1 MADPHNPHK
10 GDKFYF
16 KRTPCTV
23 IGETLKG
30 GGVNLDEAIVQI
42 ETAAGT
48 PIVFLYTESARYL
61 SVKPIAYFGKW
72 PLTKA
77 ASR

>member
-1 MADPHNPHK
+1 MADVHNPKK

-23 IGETLKG
+23 IGETLKPG
-30 GGVNLDEAIVQI
+30 DGNLSEAVVQI

-61 SVKPIAYFGKW
+61 SVKPVAYFGKW
-72 PLTKA
+72 PLTP
-77 ASR
+77 ASSR